1 MDIATLFGIVAAF
14 GLVVVAI
21 IQGVGFAAFLD
32 LPSLL
37 IVVGGTLGVVLMNY
51 PFANVLTTF
60 KAVLKT
66 VIHRRADVQ
75 VMKGRLV
82 ELSQRVRRDG
92 LLSIQDEVDSI
103 TDPYLKKALEMV
115 VDGMEL
121 AAIDNILHNELDN
134 LDERHQRAVET
145 LTSMAAYSPALGL
158 IGTLIGLVAMLQNMS
173 DPSSI
178 GPAMAVAL
186 LTTFYGAIL
195 ANMVFSPL
203 AGKLKTRSREELL
216 YKEFI
221 LIGVISIAGGE
232 NPRVLEQRL
241 HSFLAPASRISSFP
255 QPGAAV
261 SNARANAGAKAW

>member
-1 MDIATLFGIVAAF
+1 MDIATLLGVVAAF
-14 GLVVVAI
+14 GLVAVAI
-21 IQGVGFAAFLD
+21 VQGVGLAAFLD

-37 IVVGGTLGVVLMNY
+37 IVVGGTVGVVLMNY
-51 PFANVLTTF
+51 PLVNVLTTF
-60 KAVLKT
+60 KAAVKA
-66 VIHRRADVQ
+66 VIHRHFDVPA
-75 VMKGRLV
+75 MKNRLV

-121 AAIDNILHNELDN
+121 AAIERILHDELDS
-134 LDERHQRAVET
+134 LDERHQRGVEIFG
-145 LTSMAAYSPALGL
+145 SMAAYSPAMGL

-195 ANMVFSPL
+195 ANMVFSPI
-203 AGKLKTRSREELL
+203 AGKLKTRSREEIL

-221 LIGVISIAGGE
+221 LIGVVSIAGGE

-241 HSFLAPASRISSFP
+241 HAFLSPAIRVSSFP
-255 QPGAAV
+255 QPGAAM
-261 SNARANAGAKAW
+261 NKAGAKAW